1 MEIHYFRKNNMNN
14 QSFRVGIL
22 GAGHIA
28 ATVADTVSRMPDAC
42 LYAVASRSLERAQ
55 EFQNKWNA
63 ERAYGSYEELM
74 SDPAV
79 DLIYI
84 ATPHSH
90 HYEQA
95 RACLLHGKAVL
106 CEKTFTANKHQAEEL
121 VKLSR
126 ERNLFL
132 GEAIWTR
139 YMPFSK
145 EICRLTHSGV
155 IGRPRMLTANLG
167 YPIEDKERIR
177 KPELCGGA
185 LLDLGVYPINLAFM
199 LFGNAPERIVSCCTK
214 NELGVD
220 MQNSMTFIYPQGEM
234 AVMQTTACCANDR
247 MGVISGDKGYLVIDN
262 INNPQQMV
270 AYDENHEQS
279 AVYTCPPQ
287 ITGYEYEVRAAMQAI
302 RDGKVEP
309 EDMPHIE
316 TLRIMGL
323 LDQLRQEWGVVF
335 PADIC

>member
-1 MEIHYFRKNNMNN
+1 MSH
-14 QSFRVGIL
+14 SFRVGII

-28 ATVADTVSRMPDAC
+28 ATMARTLRDMPQAD
-42 LYAVASRSLERAQ
+42 LYAIASRSQERAL
-55 EFQNKWNA
+55 EFKEQWGA
-63 ERAYGSYEELM
+63 ERAYGSYEELVQ
-74 SDPAV
+74 DPAV
-79 DLIYI
+79 DLVYV

-90 HYEQA
+90 HYEQV
-95 RACLLHGKAVL
+95 RLCLLNDKPVL
-106 CEKTFTANKHQAEEL
+106 CEKAFTANKEQAEEL
-121 VKLSR
+121 VALAQ
-126 ERNLFL
+126 ERKVFL

-145 EICRLTHSGV
+145 EISRLIHEKQV

-199 LFGNAPERIVSCCTK
+199 LFGNAPERIVSCCAK

-220 MQNSMTFIYPQGEM
+220 LQNNITFIYPQGEM

-247 MGVISGDKGYLVIDN
+247 MGVISGDQGYLVLDN
-262 INNPQQMV
+262 INNPQKAV
-270 AYDENHEQS
+270 AYGPDHEQTG
-279 AVYTCPPQ
+279 VYTCPEQ
-287 ITGYEYEVRAAMQAI
+287 ITGYEYEVLAAMDAI
-302 RDGKVEP
+302 RKGAIEP
-309 EDMPHIE
+309 EDMPHSE

-323 LDQLRQEWGVVF
+323 LDDLRREWGVVY
-335 PADIC
+335 PVDGE